1 MVGKIKH
8 VRQKLHVAAVRVD
21 SSGENAPV
29 APDYK
34 LPGAAEVV
42 APLSWGKPMGGKDWA
57 LVSSDI
63 FASTKIEP
71 ENLTQKLEVE
81 TKSSVPVKKEEKI
94 ILSKKEKTKQRRE
107 KWLEKIESLKL
118 AQQEKKAQAKRKAT
132 PVVGDLQALVDALPE
147 LSELTSASRPKA
159 PRKQPKEAV
168 RKKKPEPTD
177 YSKMRPGQKRKI
189 IEEEISRFQ
198 EVVKSPSYKANP
210 LSAVTEHLM
219 KRMKAEQEGPS

>member
-1 MVGKIKH
+1 MVGKIKR

-21 SSGENAPV
+21 SAGENAPV

-34 LPGAAEVV
+34 LPDAAVV
-42 APLSWGKPMGGKDWA
+42 AAPLSWTKPVGGKDWA
-57 LVSSDI
+57 LMSSDI

-81 TKSSVPVKKEEKI
+81 TKSLAPAKKEEKVI
-94 ILSKKEKTKQRRE
+94 ISKKEKTKQRRE
-107 KWLEKIESLKL
+107 RWLQKIDSLKL
-118 AQQEKKAQAKRKAT
+118 ARQAEKAQAKRKAT
-132 PVVGDLQALVDALPE
+132 PVVGDMQPLVDALPE
-147 LSELTSASRPKA
+147 LSELTSVRKPKA

-177 YSKMRPGQKRKI
+177 YSKMRPVQKRRI
-189 IEEEISRFQ
+189 TEEEVTRVQ
-198 EVVKSPSYKANP
+198 ELVKSPSYTANP

-219 KRMKAEQEGPS
+219 KRMKAEQEDPC